1 MLSPKWKWTL
11 GFGFACVEFF
21 SMVGYSASVP
31 ARVEGALRENSVS
44 PEGHG
49 FSRAVNNTAIPGF
62 RSR

>member
-1 MLSPKWKWTL
+1 MEMDS
-11 GFGFACVEFF
+11 GFWLCMRRIFF
-21 SMVGYSASVP
+21 DGGLLRSVP